1 MTSRRSRPQAH
12 ANFCKNIQCAH
23 RLGWRTVLI
32 GLVER
37 DSGKPFECAEADCHI
52 ARLHDLR
59 SVAPDLFE
67 A

>member
-1 MTSRRSRPQAH
+1 MNTLLVANRGEIARRVLATAR
-12 ANFCKNIQCAH
+12 

-37 DSGKPFECAEADCHI
+37 DSGKPFECAEADYHI

-67 A
+67 G